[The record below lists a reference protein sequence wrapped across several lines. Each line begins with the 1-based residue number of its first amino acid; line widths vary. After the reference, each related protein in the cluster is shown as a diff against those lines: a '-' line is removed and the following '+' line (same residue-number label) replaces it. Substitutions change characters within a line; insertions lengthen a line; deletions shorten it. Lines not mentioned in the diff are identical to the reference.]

1 VQYNIEDGQ
10 FMEIIAELIGEDIVI
25 EIVKELNK
33 KAEITDEELASKF
46 NVRLNDIRKILYKL
60 YENNL
65 ASFRR
70 LRDKNTGWYIF
81 FWKLEPENVIHL
93 IRNKNKQVLQILQ
106 TRLEYEKNHVFYRCP
121 NNCGIHTFE
130 DAMEI
135 GFKCVKCGSPLYNA
149 PNDETINVLEE
160 KIQALINTLNE
171 NK

>member
-1 VQYNIEDGQ
+1 MQYNIEDGQ
-10 FMEIIAELIGEDIVI
+10 FLEIITELIGQDIVI

-33 KAEITDEELASKF
+33 RIEITDEELASKF
-46 NVRLNDIRKILYKL
+46 QVRLNDIRKILYKL
-60 YENNL
+60 YEINL

-81 FWKLEPENVIHL
+81 FWKLEPENIIHL

-121 NNCGIHTFE
+121 TNCGAYTFE

-135 GFKCVKCGSPLYNA
+135 GFKCAKCGSPLYNA
-149 PNDETINVLEE
+149 PNAETIAVLEE
-160 KIQALINTLNE
+160 KIQALTDALNDS
-171 NK
+171 K